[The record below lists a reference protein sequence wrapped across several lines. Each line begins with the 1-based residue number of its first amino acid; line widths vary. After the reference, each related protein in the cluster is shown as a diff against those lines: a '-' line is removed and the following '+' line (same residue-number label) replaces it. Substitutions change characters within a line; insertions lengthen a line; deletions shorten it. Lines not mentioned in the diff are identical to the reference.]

1 MLQILIFLLAS
12 VIGYIFLYFYS
23 HPKSFI
29 HKRLPKLKIKSFQF
43 FPSMTI
49 TISGKV
55 IHLHHW
61 IGFSIILVV
70 SIFVNSG
77 ILSYIFTKGLLSGG
91 ILQGVFTP
99 RSFRLI
105 YKKEDS

>member
-1 MLQILIFLLAS
+1 MNVLQVLNFLLAS
-12 VIGYIFLYFYS
+12 IVGYIFVYFYS

-29 HKRLPKLKIKSFQF
+29 HRKLPKLKIKSFQF

-61 IGFSIILVV
+61 LGFSIILVV

-77 ILSYIFTKGLLSGG
+77 ILSLLFTKGLLSGG
-91 ILQGVFTP
+91 IIQGVFTP
-99 RSFRLI
+99 KSFKLI
-105 YKKEDS
+105 YKK